1 MPAFTANRN
10 YPYSI
15 PGDPARIPAAL
26 QALAEAVN
34 DDVDNLESIVGL
46 RPMARVRGTTPL
58 TIVNPNTVLTL
69 PFELVDFNYNGAI
82 APLEG
87 DGTVV
92 RPLLPGVWICVATMN
107 FPQPGAS
114 TVDAIGLVVNMNFI
128 IGEAKTH
135 RHPTMA
141 QGTMKLDATGFGV
154 AVDGINDQ
162 AFIQAEIGRASGTA
176 PQTIRDRSLTLFR
189 MTQS

>member
-1 MPAFTANRN
+1 MPAFTPNRN

-15 PGDPARIPAAL
+15 PGDPAQIPAAI

-34 DDVDNLESIVGL
+34 NDVDAVEDLVGL
-46 RPMARVRGTTPL
+46 RPMARVRGTTPI
-58 TIVNPNTVLTL
+58 TIVNPNTVGPL

-82 APLEG
+82 APIEG
-87 DGTVV
+87 DGTVI
-92 RPLLPGVWICVATMN
+92 RPLLPGFWFCIATLN
-107 FPQPGAS
+107 FPQPVGAI
-114 TVDAIGLVVNMNFI
+114 DAIGIELSMNFI
-128 IGEAKTH
+128 IGEAATH
-135 RHPTMA
+135 RHPTIA
-141 QGTMKLDATGFGV
+141 QGTMKLDASGPGF

-162 AFIQAEIGRASGTA
+162 VFVNAFIGRSSGTS